1 MAISGAW
8 LEANQNSAGAQKWGT
23 GINSVHA
30 IFTGG
35 PPLRSGPVITGY
47 GPGQPGNSMNLEMID
62 PGTITDWDYLDQ
74 DYANSPTWG
83 YGEQT
88 GTADRPSLDQS
99 TEQLRGSVPAEWPS
113 SLIQRGL
120 PGGTQIR
127 GQNKGATDLDTAKLG
142 DKEET
147 VGEGWENKTVGLVD
161 NAKVSDPIQYEMQ
174 TSMTQRDKVREG
186 SQRGSG
192 SASEYSAPIGSWRP
206 TWGQRRKPWSG
217 MRRHFDMFPFQ
228 ADQINRPFLVRQ
240 AGTGYS
246 EWMKANEA
254 YNYQVSPL
262 QRQPIPDPNAGFPVP
277 DAGNVYQ
284 EESSD
289 VSNWVNVWY

>member
-8 LEANQNSAGAQKWGT
+8 LEANQNSEGAQKWGT
-23 GINSVHA
+23 GINAVHS

-35 PPLRSGPVITGY
+35 PPLRSSPVITGY
-47 GPGQPGNSMNLEMID
+47 GPGQPGNSVNVEITD
-62 PGTITDWDYLDQ
+62 PGANNDWDYLDQ
-74 DYANSPTWG
+74 DYANSEMWG

-88 GTADRPSLDQS
+88 GTADRPSWGQS
-99 TEQLRGSVPAEWPS
+99 TEELRNTVPDEWPGAPKM
-113 SLIQRGL
+113 RGL
-120 PGGTQIR
+120 PGGTEIR
-127 GQNKGATDLDTAKLG
+127 AINKGATDLDSAKLG

-147 VGEGWENKTVGLVD
+147 VGEGWENKQVGSVT
-161 NAKVSDPIQYEMQ
+161 NAKVSDPSQYEMQ

-186 SQRGSG
+186 SQRGDG

-206 TWGQRRKPWSG
+206 TWGQRIKPWSG
-217 MRRHFDMFPFQ
+217 FRRHYDMFPFQ
-228 ADQINRPFLVRQ
+228 AEQINRPFLSRQ
-240 AGTGYS
+240 SGTGYA

-262 QRQPIPDPNAGFPVP
+262 QRQPVPDPYAGFQVP
-277 DAGNVYQ
+277 DSGNVYQ
-284 EESSD
+284 EESGD

>member
-8 LEANQNSAGAQKWGT
+8 LAANENSAGAQKWGT
-23 GINSVHA
+23 GINAVHS

-47 GPGQPGNSMNLEMID
+47 GPGQPGNSVNLEMID
-62 PGTITDWDYLDQ
+62 PGVVDDWDYLDQ
-74 DYANSPTWG
+74 DYANSEIWG
-83 YGEQT
+83 YGDQT
-88 GTADRPSLDQS
+88 GTADRPGLGTPTQDF
-99 TEQLRGSVPAEWPS
+99 RNNVPDNWPAA
-113 SLIQRGL
+113 LIPRGL
-120 PGGTQIR
+120 PGGTTIR
-127 GQNKGATDLDTAKLG
+127 AENKGASDGDDAKLG

-147 VGEGWENKTVGLVD
+147 VGEGWENKQVGDVT

-186 SQRGSG
+186 SQRGDG

-206 TWGQRRKPWSG
+206 TWGQRLKPWSG
-217 MRRHFDMFPFQ
+217 FRRHYDMFPYQ
-228 ADQINRPFLVRQ
+228 ADQINRAFLYRQ
-240 AGTGYS
+240 SGTGYQ
-246 EWMKANEA
+246 EWMVANEA

-262 QRQPIPDPNAGFPVP
+262 QRQPVPDPNAGFAVP
-277 DAGNVYQ
+277 DPGNVYQ
-284 EESSD
+284 EESAD